1 MKTYFMFQ
9 HDDAQNVYQTT
20 KKREA
25 EQYDYQVCVTGEKDD
40 LIIVTNNDE
49 YIDATNTSCKSETE
63 LKEKINKSWNALKTH
78 LKEDKS
84 KEYSDDVIYYDG
96 DAEIWLYGVSVVN
109 ISEFDD
115 DDMNQL
121 FDIDDAYTSFTEII
135 DSSYVDGDSYPQTR
149 IYTLG

>member
-9 HDDAQNVYQTT
+9 HDDPQNVYQTT

-25 EQYDYQVCVTGEKDD
+25 EQYDYQVSVTGEKDD
-40 LIIVTNNDE
+40 LILVTNNDE
-49 YIDATNTSCKSETE
+49 YIDATNTSCKFETE
-63 LKEKINKSWNALKTH
+63 LKEKINKSWDSLKTH

-96 DAEIWLYGVSVVN
+96 RAEIWIYGVNVAN

-115 DDMNQL
+115 DYMNEL
-121 FDIDDAYTSFTEII
+121 FDIDDVYTYFREII
-135 DSSYVDGDSYPQTR
+135 DSSYVDSDSYSQTR